1 MIKLIENESLEA
13 AKAYCAGDPFGCRI
27 LAALNAY
34 GIDKPFAL
42 FWAQY
47 DESGKIT
54 AVLSRLDTAMTICAK
69 CEYDT
74 EEIDCFVQSTVGDI
88 GALRPVRSGEAA
100 TGLVMRLAERR
111 INENTS
117 DVEIN
122 PEISDLY
129 TVMEE
134 CAGKGFEVPPFD
146 AFYGDMIYRKKAKTA
161 LSAIVRVDGMPVSC
175 GAMHLSD
182 NTAVLV
188 MCASA
193 PEHRGKGY
201 TRRVVNAL
209 LNKTEGRDIYLMCL
223 PFLHDFYEK
232 FGFATVGG
240 FIY

>member
-1 MIKLIENESLEA
+1 MIKLIENENLEV

-47 DESGKIT
+47 DESGEIT
-54 AVLSRLDTAMTICAK
+54 AVVSRLDTAMTICAK
-69 CEYDT
+69 GEYDA
-74 EEIDCFVQSTVGDI
+74 EEIDCFVQSMVGDI
-88 GALRPVRSGEAA
+88 GALRPVRSGETA

-146 AFYGDMIYRKKAKTA
+146 VFYGDMIYRKKAKTA
-161 LSAIVRVDGMPVSC
+161 LSAIVRVNGMPVSC

-209 LNKTEGRDIYLMCL
+209 LDKTEGRDIYLMCL
-223 PFLHDFYEK
+223 PCLHDFYEK